1 MTQVIPDLIQ
11 WHEGLLLSP
20 QHFQQLSL
28 RLESL
33 IQAVPGRYFPHFWG
47 VRAYEYDSSE
57 FTAGVVNVRAL
68 DAVMPDGFHVVFAPE
83 RDELQVDLRPFAGA
97 MRQKPMFVHLAMP
110 AGEGHAPMAMHRF
123 SSYEGAP
130 VPDEN
135 TGDGAMPIP
144 RLRPRLSLIP
154 SAETP
159 SSRYTSFPL
168 AEVRCEGETFLPTEY
183 VPPTLAISASSPIG
197 KRCHE
202 VSEQLRSK
210 AAQLAERAMLTPQS
224 RFAVEIRSQL
234 RALVTALPAFEAI
247 LRTDSAHPFLLY
259 LELCRVAGS
268 VAILGH
274 SSLLPPLF
282 PQYQHNDL
290 RKNIEQVVRFI
301 LQSVKEGVPDV
312 LRRYAFEQEE
322 EGFKLVADPAW
333 SDAFTAESGCRLVLA
348 VKSEAGEARAVEWGE
363 NCVIGGREAIG
374 ALLSRRILGLR
385 RQAAPRVGD
394 FVAPLGLFLF
404 ELTADAEDMR
414 PGDDLLVLGS
424 IAGVRPEAL
433 YLYVLEPDGARG
445 VVKVDN

>member
-33 IQAVPGRYFPHFWG
+33 IQAVPGRYFPYFWG
-47 VRAYEYDSSE
+47 VRDYEYDSSE
-57 FTAGVVNVRAL
+57 FTAGVINVRVL
-68 DAVMPDGFHVVFAPE
+68 DAVMPDGFHVIFSPE
-83 RDELQVDLRPFAGA
+83 HDDLQVDLRPFASA

-110 AGEGHAPMAMHRF
+110 AGEGHLPLALHRF

-168 AEVRCEGETFLPTEY
+168 VEVRCEGETFLATEY
-183 VPPTLAISASSPIG
+183 VPPTLGISASSPIG

-202 VSEQLRSK
+202 VSEQLRTK
-210 AAQLAERAMLTPQS
+210 AVQLAERAMLTPQS

-234 RALVTALPAFEAI
+234 RALVTALPGFEAI
-247 LRTDSAHPFLLY
+247 LRTDSAHPFALY

-274 SSLLPPLF
+274 SLLPPLL

-290 RKNIEQVVRFI
+290 RKNIEQVVRYI

-322 EGFKLVADPAW
+322 EGFKLAADPAW
-333 SDAFTAESGCRLVLA
+333 SDAFTAQSGARLVLA
-348 VKSEAGEARAVEWGE
+348 VKSEAGEARAVQWGE

-374 ALLSRRILGLR
+374 SLLARRVLGLR

-404 ELTADAEDMR
+404 ELTADDEDMR

-424 IAGVRPEAL
+424 VAGVRPEAL
-433 YLYVLEPDGARG
+433 YLYVLEPDGPRG
-445 VVKVDN
+445 VVRADG